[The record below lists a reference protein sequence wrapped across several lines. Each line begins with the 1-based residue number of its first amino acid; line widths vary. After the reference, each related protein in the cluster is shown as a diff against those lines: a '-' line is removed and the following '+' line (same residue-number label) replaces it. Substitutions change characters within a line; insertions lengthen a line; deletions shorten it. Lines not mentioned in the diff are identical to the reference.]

1 MANAREQAFGKT
13 LMSLRTRSVSER
25 TGMRIHHIMLWRQVI
40 RLVLTVTLVVAI
52 GACRAPRTDQT
63 AVNTADTGPYEVLS
77 EQQPEPRI
85 YVMRVRVN
93 NLDKATE
100 IARDI
105 VHQMASQSPRAVRIH
120 VFGPSDSV
128 DGAPRRTIKW
138 PEELDYRGQEGR

>member
-1 MANAREQAFGKT
+1 MPIQHLRRWKQA
-13 LMSLRTRSVSER
+13 
-25 TGMRIHHIMLWRQVI
+25 I
-40 RLVLTVTLVVAI
+40 RLVLTVTFVVAI

-63 AVNTADTGPYEVLS
+63 AINTADTGPYEVLS
-77 EQQPEPRI
+77 EQQPEPRV
-85 YVMRVRVN
+85 YEMRVRVK

-120 VFGPSDSV
+120 VFGPSDPA

-138 PEELDYRGQEGR
+138 PEELDYRAQDGR